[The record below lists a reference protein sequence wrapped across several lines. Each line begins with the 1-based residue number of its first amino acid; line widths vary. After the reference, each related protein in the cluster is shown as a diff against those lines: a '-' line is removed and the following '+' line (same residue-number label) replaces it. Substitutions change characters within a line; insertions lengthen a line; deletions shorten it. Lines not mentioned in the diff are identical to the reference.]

1 MSVVP
6 CIRGCDDA
14 SGMSQTAGFPFP
26 FSARTNA
33 NALFANVDWVT
44 VGVNALCLL
53 VIGAVLLTR
62 FPDLASRVTS
72 LRVAVV
78 LALYAAFNFLFG
90 WIVFFP
96 LLIPAIGLNA
106 IVEID
111 LPRYMDIASR
121 LLLVGI
127 VAAAA
132 RATPRWTNVREAR
145 AP

>member
-1 MSVVP
+1 
-6 CIRGCDDA
+6 
-14 SGMSQTAGFPFP
+14 MSQTAGFPFP

-33 NALFANVDWVT
+33 NALFANVEWVT
-44 VGVNALCLL
+44 LGVNALCLI
-53 VIGAVLLTR
+53 VIGVVLHTR

-90 WIVFFP
+90 WLVFFP

-106 IVEID
+106 IVAID
-111 LPRYMDIASR
+111 LPGYMDIASR

-132 RATPRWTNVREAR
+132 RVAPRWTDAGQAH